1 MVKRFPIM
9 FTCIVAL
16 FGGVA
21 IFVWQVNRVSPTNY
35 VSEENVLD
43 YVSDFVFEETPID
56 SASKEPSP
64 IAGPMEAQTA
74 NLQKLAMVWGFTK
87 YTHLAFLT
95 GERCWD
101 EELLELIPIVQFADP
116 ENVNDILCDWF
127 IGLGDDEFDNSG
139 SVFLLARLDEVLH
152 ENFEFED
159 LLQLIEG
166 ANWLA
171 FVAFVSGANYNSVGL
186 RADKGYL
193 DALAENDE
201 AFGWLHLSDVV
212 DEKYMRLLVDIG
224 WLTDESFLGSSLAAV
239 LSRFN
244 EIPVVDM
251 ARAPVTFSFGLT
263 TFSNQNS
270 HAHMNFG
277 DAGYRLLGLFRLW
290 NAMKYYFPS
299 IDVIDDCWDEVLLR
313 HIPMM
318 LEGTDRLSYELTLA
332 SLASRLHDGPHVT
345 FSNRAAMFDNK
356 FGRFAAPVRLTEV
369 EGKLVVIEQILQ
381 NNRPG
386 ELMPGDVILEVNG
399 VDIDEIITEKL
410 QYVSY
415 PNKEKALRY
424 LTLMHMILRQN
435 STVTPM
441 ELTVLR
447 NGTQKTIET
456 QVLNSQTMRQFQFTF
471 PETAYE
477 LLENNIGLINPS
489 RLEDGQLANVMEY
502 FANTNGLIVDLR
514 QRPAYTLPP
523 FPMQLAEFLV
533 EETQLFF
540 RLTVPSQSIPSV
552 FTDLIR
558 GYAGGFRGMSA
569 NPYIYEQNVVLL
581 MNERTISFPE
591 SAVMALQNGS
601 NVTVLGSNSM
611 GSNGDIRIL
620 PLPGG
625 ITMSFSSLGV
635 FTPEGGQTHRIG
647 LSPDVYVRPTIAGI
661 RDGRDELL
669 EAAIEYLSR

>member
-1 MVKRFPIM
+1 MVKKFSIM
-9 FTCIVAL
+9 FICIVVL
-16 FGGVA
+16 LGGVA
-21 IFVWQVNRVSPTNY
+21 IFVWQANRASPTNN
-35 VSEENVLD
+35 VSKENVLD
-43 YVSDFVFEETPID
+43 FVSDFVLVETSFDSVSEE
-56 SASKEPSP
+56 SP
-64 IAGPMEAQTA
+64 LIAGTIEAQTA

-101 EELLELIPIVQFADP
+101 EELLGLIPIVRFADP
-116 ENVNDILCDWF
+116 VDVNDMLYNWF
-127 IGLGDDEFDNSG
+127 VGLGDDGFDNSG

-152 ENFEFED
+152 DNFEYED
-159 LLQLIEG
+159 LLQLIDD
-166 ANWLA
+166 ANWLS

-201 AFGWLHLSDVV
+201 IFGWLRTLEIV
-212 DEKYMRLLVDIG
+212 DDKYIMPLVDMG
-224 WLTDESFLGSSLAAV
+224 WLIDESLLGSSLAAV
-239 LSRFN
+239 FSRFV
-244 EIPVVDM
+244 ETPMIDM
-251 ARAPVTFSFGLT
+251 ARAPMTFAPVSFNWGLSH
-263 TFSNQNS
+263 FANQSLHFN
-270 HAHMNFG
+270 MNFG

-290 NAMKYYFPS
+290 NAMKYYFPN
-299 IDVIDDCWDEVLLR
+299 IDVIDDCWNEVLLR
-313 HIPMM
+313 HIPVM
-318 LEGTDRLSYELTLA
+318 LEGDDRLSYELTLA
-332 SLASRLHDGPHVT
+332 SLASRLHDGPHIG
-345 FSNRAAMFDNK
+345 FSSGAAMFDNR
-356 FGRFAAPVRLTEV
+356 FGRFVAPVRLTEA
-369 EGKLVVIEQILQ
+369 EGKLVVI
-381 NNRPG
+381 NRSG
-386 ELMPGDVILEVNG
+386 ELMPGDVILKVNG

-415 PNKEKALRY
+415 PNEEKALRY
-424 LTLMHMILRQN
+424 LALMHMILRQN

-441 ELTVLR
+441 ELIILR
-447 NGTQKTIET
+447 NGTHETIEV
-456 QVLNSQTMRQFQFTF
+456 QVLNSQAVRQLQFTF

-489 RLEDGQLANVMEY
+489 RLEDEQLANVMEY

-514 QRPAYTLPP
+514 QRPAHTLRP
-523 FPMQLAEFLV
+523 FHFELAEFLV

-540 RLTVPSQSIPSV
+540 RLTVPSQSIPGV
-552 FTDLIR
+552 FIDLIR

-591 SAVMALQNGS
+591 SAVMALHNGS

-611 GSNGDIRIL
+611 GSNGDIRHL

-625 ITMSFSSLGV
+625 ITMWFSSRGV
-635 FTPEGGQTHRIG
+635 FAPDGSQTHRIG
-647 LSPDVYVRPTIAGI
+647 LSPDIYVRPTIAGI

-669 EAAIEYLSR
+669 EAAIEFLSR